1 MINNSKKKKR
11 KLDNDIELL
20 EYLSNHE
27 VKEAAIYFKTTEP
40 AIRAWLNRLRKR
52 IVKMRDFLTQVRTL
66 QRKSDRVKKFT
77 TIGSLP
83 IQEEEIY

>member
-1 MINNSKKKKR
+1 MIKNEQKKKR
-11 KLDNDIELL
+11 DLENDLELL
-20 EYLSNHE
+20 EYLTNHE
-27 VKEAAIYFKTTEP
+27 VKQAAVYFKTTEP

-52 IVKMRDFLTQVRTL
+52 IVKMRDFLTRVRTL

-77 TIGSLP
+77 TIGSIP